1 MDLKLTINISL
12 AKCMCYLRK
21 MNQNFAILSLKYSFR
36 HATIVLHLETIIAI
50 KLFKKQ
56 IKILR
61 NRKMINK
68 NELVKI
74 FVIKVNNYK

>member
-61 NRKMINK
+61 KMINK

>member
-12 AKCMCYLRK
+12 AKCICYLRK

-61 NRKMINK
+61 KMINK